1 MLSTVKDK
9 ILNIK
14 QEDVLEHARE
24 QDLDVQSIEDFRNMG
39 PHYERIEALMDDYR
53 SSFRSSSALSGLTTG
68 IGGFTTSVTFAG
80 LDTISL
86 SIQLYR
92 LSQRFAILNG
102 FDGEDPLHQNKM
114 LNIYFEA
121 LSLNAVTQATIKH
134 QMLKASAAAGTLG
147 ASNSSIVLR
156 AIINVGKL
164 LGKNISSRKAG
175 RLVPVF
181 GGVVGATV
189 NYSFANATSKRMKK
203 AYKRA
208 YFDTWQR
215 DGWFS

>member
-1 MLSTVKDK
+1 MLSTVKNK
-9 ILNIK
+9 IIK
-14 QEDVLEHARE
+14 IDPEDVLEQARKH
-24 QDLDVQSIEDFRNMG
+24 DLDVQTVEDFRNQG
-39 PHYERIEALMDDYR
+39 PHYERIETIMDDYR
-53 SSFRSSSALSGLTTG
+53 ASFKNSSILSGLTTG

-102 FDGEDPLHQNKM
+102 FDGEDPLQQDKM
-114 LNIYFEA
+114 LNIYFES
-121 LSLNAVTQATIKH
+121 LSLNAITQATLKH
-134 QMLKASAAAGTLG
+134 QILRAHSAADGG
-147 ASNSSIVLR
+147 GSSNNLILR
-156 AIINVGKL
+156 AIINIGKL
-164 LGKNISSRKAG
+164 MGENMSSKKAG
-175 RLVPVF
+175 RFIPIF

-203 AYKRA
+203 AYRRA
-208 YFDTWQR
+208 YFDTWQT

>member
-1 MLSTVKDK
+1 MLSTVKNK
-9 ILNIK
+9 IIK
-14 QEDVLEHARE
+14 IDPENVFEDARKR
-24 QDLDVQSIEDFRNMG
+24 DLDVESVEDFRNQA

-53 SSFRSSSALSGLTTG
+53 SSFKNSSILSGLTTG
-68 IGGFTTSVTFAG
+68 IGGFSTSVTFAS

-102 FDGEDPLHQNKM
+102 FDGEDPLQQDQM
-114 LNIYFEA
+114 LNIYFET
-121 LSLNAVTQATIKH
+121 LGLNAVTQATLKH
-134 QMLKASAAAGTLG
+134 QMLKAHSAAGS
-147 ASNSSIVLR
+147 ASLNSLVLR
-156 AIINVGKL
+156 TIINVGKL
-164 LGKNISSRKAG
+164 LGKNVSSKKAG
-175 RLVPVF
+175 RLIPIF

-203 AYKRA
+203 AYRRA
-208 YFDTWQR
+208 YFDTWQK